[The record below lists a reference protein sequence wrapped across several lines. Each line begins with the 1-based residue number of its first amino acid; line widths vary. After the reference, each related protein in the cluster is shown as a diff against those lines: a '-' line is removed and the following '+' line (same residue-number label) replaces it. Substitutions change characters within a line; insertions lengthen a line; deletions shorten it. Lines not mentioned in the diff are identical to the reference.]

1 VPFDEKSPHTYHVR
15 MIGTFLL
22 STTSSYRRKEYPPSI
37 YEELSRESKQ
47 LRDYHELRSILRKS
61 CFLTKNGTEKN
72 ISVLIKSGTSCKV
85 PGE

>member
-15 MIGTFLL
+15 TIGTFLL

-47 LRDYHELRSILRKS
+47 LRDYHELGSILRKP
-61 CFLTKNGTEKN
+61 CFLKKNGTKKK
-72 ISVLIKSGTSCKV
+72 L
-85 PGE
+85 

>member
-37 YEELSRESKQ
+37 YQELSRESKQ
-47 LRDYHELRSILRKS
+47 LRDYHELGSILRKP
-61 CFLTKNGTEKN
+61 CFLKKNALKINTSILSKKN
-72 ISVLIKSGTSCKV
+72 L
-85 PGE
+85 